1 MVKVNDCRPR
11 RQLKLGNIEPIALFE
26 FCAPVLRETGAG
38 KSAIPQRMFEF
49 PWEHAG
55 LFSGGG
61 KKPLFYPISA
71 KKALDAG
78 IGCGV

>member
-1 MVKVNDCRPR
+1 MPEQTFQAAHNTR
-11 RQLKLGNIEPIALFE
+11 EPIALFE